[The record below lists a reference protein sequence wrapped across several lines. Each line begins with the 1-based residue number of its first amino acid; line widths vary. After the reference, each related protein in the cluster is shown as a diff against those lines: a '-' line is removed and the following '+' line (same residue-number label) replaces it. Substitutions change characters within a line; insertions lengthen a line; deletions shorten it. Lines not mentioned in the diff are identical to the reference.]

1 MSQLSVLI
9 DSLIKEY
16 TGLPT
21 EDCPDDLRFM
31 KYDDIIVEL
40 NLPT

>member
-16 TGLPT
+16 TGLPAK
-21 EDCPDDLRFM
+21 DCSDDLRFM

-40 NLPT
+40 DLPT

>member
-1 MSQLSVLI
+1 
-9 DSLIKEY
+9 
-16 TGLPT
+16 LPT
-21 EDCPDDLRFM
+21 KDCSDELRFM